1 MRDSKRL
8 SPPRERVAF
17 FFMEDSNTS
26 GMCAWVG
33 RGSAAALAGRA
44 GSRRSATI
52 LDRRSDKLGRE
63 WMDYRS
69 LAGLL
74 HLSISFEVMGWDGL
88 SLDGFC
94 RIDGKEERKD

>member
-1 MRDSKRL
+1 
-8 SPPRERVAF
+8 
-17 FFMEDSNTS
+17 MEDSNTS

-74 HLSISFEVMGWDGL
+74 DLSISFEVMGWDGL

>member
-1 MRDSKRL
+1 
-8 SPPRERVAF
+8 
-17 FFMEDSNTS
+17 
-26 GMCAWVG
+26 
-33 RGSAAALAGRA
+33 
-44 GSRRSATI
+44 
-52 LDRRSDKLGRE
+52 
-63 WMDYRS
+63 MDYRS